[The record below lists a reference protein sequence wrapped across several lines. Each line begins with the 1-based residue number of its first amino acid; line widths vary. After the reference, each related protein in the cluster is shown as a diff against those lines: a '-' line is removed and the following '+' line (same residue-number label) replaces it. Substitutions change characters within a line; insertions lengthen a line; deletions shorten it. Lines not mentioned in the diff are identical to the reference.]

1 MKSFFTCLFLL
12 LCTLTLSACAG
23 IGTSPKGLEVPIE
36 KAAIKLNADTRDG
49 GYKLVGTE
57 ELKNWLG
64 EKKTLIIIDTMPQPD
79 FAKGHIPGAVNGVM
93 PKAEKEL
100 TPADIEAF
108 LQIAGPD
115 KEQAIVVYCG
125 FVSCRRSHLGAKV
138 LVENGY
144 TNVLRYPA
152 GIIGWKESGASVA
165 K

>member
-1 MKSFFTCLFLL
+1 MKRLLTCLSLL

-49 GYKLVGTE
+49 GYRLVGTE
-57 ELKNWLG
+57 ELNKWLG
-64 EKKTLIIIDTMPQPD
+64 EKKSLVIIDTMPQPD

-93 PKAEKEL
+93 PKSEKEL
-100 TPADIEAF
+100 APADKEAL
-108 LQIAGPD
+108 LQMAGPD
-115 KEQAIVVYCG
+115 KEQAIVIYCG

-144 TNVLRYPA
+144 TNVFRYPA
-152 GIIGWKESGASVA
+152 GITGWKESGALVA